1 MNVLIKIAAICKTSL
16 TVRLVT
22 KSISELSLLHFFRT
36 TLKQLFLYL
45 MVLIRLDNQSLTI
58 QIRVL
63 NRSDLQIQQCFIDS
77 IELAVLI
84 QPYHLVLMFTKLKY
98 LITKAMCSIQIYKL
112 VHYDFL
118 FFIFHHLL
126 LLSIIVI
133 NSISIDSSSRIRMA
147 NIGIRDRTKS
157 SMNSWFDKVVILVI
171 ELMSVH
177 ELVHLVEWIGNV
189 SRMFFIF
196 VHIDRL
202 SFD

>member
-177 ELVHLVEWIGNV
+177 ELVHLVE
-189 SRMFFIF
+189 
-196 VHIDRL
+196 
-202 SFD
+202 